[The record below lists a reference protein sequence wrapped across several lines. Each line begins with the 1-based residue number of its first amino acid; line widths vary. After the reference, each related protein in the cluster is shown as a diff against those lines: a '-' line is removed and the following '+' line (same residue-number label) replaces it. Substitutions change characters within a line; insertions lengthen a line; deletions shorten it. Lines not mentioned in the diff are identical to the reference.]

1 MKNQAPSNNM
11 IIGKLLAILNIYI
24 LNSLTLKASNFQK
37 NAISLIHCKRFFK
50 QIKKRLSV
58 DFS

>member
-11 IIGKLLAILNIYI
+11 IIGKLLAILKNIYI

-37 NAISLIHCKRFFK
+37 NAISLTHCKRFVNK
-50 QIKKRLSV
+50 
-58 DFS
+58 